1 MGISKKELNAKLDK
15 ISESIQLL
23 SHPWESVAETNRKA
37 TILASNVAMKIGGN
51 KNNGVDYSTYNST
64 TYNMIQQMQLPSY
77 MSWDY
82 WVMINQWVDYW
93 VNRYSNFK
101 HEKKELILTGVR
113 IAIMYGLC
121 GIEKETFTPYYI
133 INPQTDNNE
142 YEVIPAIYMF
152 NSTAVGIENKNLYL
166 SNELKRYTKTIAKD
180 NIVFITW
187 RFNNIG
193 DFVWCMK
200 QLLTDIYLK
209 KIIECNSSHLTNK
222 IFYKVK
228 NPDNLPYEIAINS
241 NPFSNA
247 AMIISDEGSDI
258 NSNANQIMDR
268 NKNIS
273 EAHIVDLITAYKHH
287 QEYYYNLFGRV
298 ITSSKTQTLSS
309 DANLSVSSAELVA
322 EEHDRR
328 IKDALEQLGIKIE
341 VEEVNPN
348 EKPQNEN
355 ADKEGGGVAGTD
367 MKYVEDKAKFQWRG
381 K

>member
-1 MGISKKELNAKLDK
+1 MRISKKDLNDKLDK

-51 KNNGVDYSTYNST
+51 KNNGIDYSRYNTT
-64 TYNMIQQMQLPSY
+64 TYNMIQDMQLPNY

-101 HEKKELILTGVR
+101 HDKKELILTGVR

-121 GIEKETFTPYYI
+121 GIEKQTYTPYYV
-133 INPQTDNNE
+133 INPQTEDNM
-142 YEVIPAIYMF
+142 YVVIPAIYMF
-152 NSTAVGIENKNLYL
+152 NSTAIGVADGNLYI
-166 SNELKRYTKTIAKD
+166 SDELKRYTKKLPRD
-180 NIVFITW
+180 KIVFITW

-209 KIIECNSSHLTNK
+209 KIIECNASHLTNK

-241 NPFSNA
+241 NPFSNV

-258 NSNANQIMDR
+258 NSTANQIIDR
-268 NKNIS
+268 NKSIG

-298 ITSSKTQTLSS
+298 ITSSKNQTLSS
-309 DANLSVSSAELVA
+309 DANLNVSSAELVA

-328 IKDALEQLGIKIE
+328 IKDALEQLGIHIE

-348 EKPQNEN
+348 ETPQNEN
-355 ADKEGGGVAGTD
+355 ADKEGSGKANTD
-367 MKYVEDKAKFQWRG
+367 MFNVEQKG
-381 K
+381 E

>member
-1 MGISKKELNAKLDK
+1 MRISKKDLNDKLDK

-51 KNNGVDYSTYNST
+51 KNNGIDYSRYNTT
-64 TYNMIQQMQLPSY
+64 TYNMIQDMQLPNY

-101 HEKKELILTGVR
+101 HDKKELILTGVR

-121 GIEKETFTPYYI
+121 GIEKQTYTPYYV
-133 INPQTDNNE
+133 INPQTEDNM
-142 YEVIPAIYMF
+142 YVVIPAIYMF
-152 NSTAVGIENKNLYL
+152 NSTAIGVADGNLYI
-166 SNELKRYTKTIAKD
+166 SDELKRYTKKLPRD
-180 NIVFITW
+180 KIVFITW

-209 KIIECNSSHLTNK
+209 KIIECNASHLTNK

-258 NSNANQIMDR
+258 NSTANQIIDR
-268 NKNIS
+268 NKSIG

-298 ITSSKTQTLSS
+298 ITSSKNQTLSS
-309 DANLSVSSAELVA
+309 DANLNVSSAELVA

-328 IKDALEQLGIKIE
+328 IKDALEQLGIHIE

-348 EKPQNEN
+348 ETPQNEN
-355 ADKEGGGVAGTD
+355 ADKEGSGKANTD
-367 MKYVEDKAKFQWRG
+367 MFNVEQKG
-381 K
+381 E

>member
-1 MGISKKELNAKLDK
+1 MRISKKDLNDKLDK

-51 KNNGVDYSTYNST
+51 KNNGIDYSRYNTT
-64 TYNMIQQMQLPSY
+64 TYNMIQDMQLPNY

-101 HEKKELILTGVR
+101 HDKKELILTGVR

-121 GIEKETFTPYYI
+121 GIEKQTYTPYYV
-133 INPQTDNNE
+133 INPQTEDNM
-142 YEVIPAIYMF
+142 YVVIPAIYMF
-152 NSTAVGIENKNLYL
+152 NSTAIGVADGNLYI
-166 SNELKRYTKTIAKD
+166 SDELKRYTKKLPRD
-180 NIVFITW
+180 KIVFITW

-258 NSNANQIMDR
+258 NSTANQIIDR
-268 NKNIS
+268 NKSIG

-298 ITSSKTQTLSS
+298 ITSSKNQTLSS
-309 DANLSVSSAELVA
+309 DANLNVSSAELVA

-328 IKDALEQLGIKIE
+328 IKDALEQLGIHIE

-348 EKPQNEN
+348 ETPQNEN
-355 ADKEGGGVAGTD
+355 ADKEGSGKANTD
-367 MKYVEDKAKFQWRG
+367 MFNVEQKG
-381 K
+381 E